1 MNKVTVNNPCKY
13 SPDDIGLCVECG
25 KGYSDHKDPDN
36 LIQHPQYEE
45 KVKSVEEL
53 VQELNILIVEQKTVY
68 LTAIQEIK
76 KKYLKDQEFEK
87 AALCRD
93 YEKKLIQEINQA
105 KQTPKK

>member
-36 LIQHPQYEE
+36 LLQHPQYEE

-53 VQELNILIVEQKTVY
+53 VQELNILIVEQKTLY

-76 KKYLKDQEFEK
+76 KKYLKLLK
-87 AALCRD
+87 SNR
-93 YEKKLIQEINQA
+93 KKQKRKNRMKSRLIEA
-105 KQTPKK
+105 VE